1 MTSLLAC
8 NQWRVGVIGF
18 DAVKW
23 QQPVEWSVGQFRLPI
38 SVSGDI
44 GHIVRYKLLP
54 QQVGTK
60 AKTCFPFEK
69 ILQCDSLFNF

>member
-8 NQWRVGVIGF
+8 NQWPVGVIGF

-23 QQPVEWSVGQFRLPI
+23 QQPVEWRVVAI
-38 SVSGDI
+38 SASSDI

-54 QQVGTK
+54 QQVGTQ

-69 ILQCDSLFNF
+69 ILRCDSLFNF